1 MANINRVQFASK
13 DTRRLL
19 PGWILWPPDVKEID
33 VPRSSGSPWIT
44 WPGVQAALK
53 INSTAIGRRQQ
64 RKGKASKCRTDQVVR
79 RFCSSGQKIQA
90 SLYWIIAI
98 DWADHTKYQV
108 DRVKISTRPPPH
120 HSQTQFGSASTQVH
134 QEECNPPSRRV
145 HKVRKAWHTESEY
158 PLR

>member
-19 PGWILWPPDVKEID
+19 PGWILWPPDAKNID
-33 VPRSSGSPWIT
+33 VPRPSGSPWII
-44 WPGVQAALK
+44 WPGCKRLSPPTQLRLDADKTQRQGKQVQD
-53 INSTAIGRRQQ
+53 G
-64 RKGKASKCRTDQVVR
+64 
-79 RFCSSGQKIQA
+79 SSGQKVLLKWSEDSSFA
-90 SLYWIIAI
+90 SLDYS
-98 DWADHTKYQV
+98 DRLGDHTKYQA

-145 HKVRKAWHTESEY
+145 HKVRKTWHTESEY